1 MERVDQSKVTH
12 ITCYYWSC
20 RGSML
25 RGLRNNSTILQNST
39 SAAAMSARVQ
49 ALQTIQI
56 MKKVFRG
63 LDFDE

>member
-1 MERVDQSKVTH
+1 
-12 ITCYYWSC
+12 
-20 RGSML
+20 ML